1 MFFEIKLQQ
10 SLTARSEQISIY
22 DEVYSALKQQ
32 ASVLFELRQSAI
44 QLLDR
49 VHSLTINSTG
59 DFSTFGNALNSISI
73 EQQNF
78 IDAKQHIQSPMKVNQ
93 QAEVIGSITKAVAP
107 LAREYAPDIAMWAT
121 TFGKAS
127 TGKAVSE
134 LSGIARK
141 NAQLAILGGG
151 AKRIGGKGIEGGKA
165 FLAIVGPLAEVG
177 IIGVSTAAIVF
188 IRCKENYQ
196 NAKQAYEQSEN
207 VRQATSVLVESIK
220 HIKDL
225 INQTNK
231 LLTEC
236 NDQLIEITDLQ
247 TSTDPDVIIE
257 YNERVEKLIVNS
269 SKLASL
275 INQTI

>member
-49 VHSLTINSTG
+49 VHSLAINSTG

-107 LAREYAPDIAMWAT
+107 LAREYAPDIAMWVT

-196 NAKQAYEQSEN
+196 HAKQAYEQSEN

-247 TSTDPDVIIE
+247 TSADPDVVIE